1 MGFKNGNMD
10 FESKNM
16 DFMNKI
22 IMGNI
27 NVTTNMFLYSLRII
41 FKVININIVIRL
53 NRKTVKKNTL
63 LKKIWTQSLVEELCV
78 VALVKL

>member
-16 DFMNKI
+16 DFKIKI

-27 NVTTNMFLYSLRII
+27 NVTTNMFYYNLTS
-41 FKVININIVIRL
+41 K
-53 NRKTVKKNTL
+53 
-63 LKKIWTQSLVEELCV
+63 
-78 VALVKL
+78 

>member
-1 MGFKNGNMD
+1 MD

-16 DFMNKI
+16 DFKNKI

-27 NVTTNMFLYSLRII
+27 TVTTNMFLYSLRVI

-53 NRKTVKKNTL
+53 NRKTMKKNTL
-63 LKKIWTQSLVEELCV
+63 LTKI
-78 VALVKL
+78 